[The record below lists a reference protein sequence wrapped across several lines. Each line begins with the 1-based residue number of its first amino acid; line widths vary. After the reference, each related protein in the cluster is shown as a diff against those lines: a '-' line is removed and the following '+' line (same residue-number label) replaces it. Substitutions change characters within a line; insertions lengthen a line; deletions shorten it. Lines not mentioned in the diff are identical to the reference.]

1 MKQPAVTII
10 VAVYQAEKTIDRCL
24 NSILNQTFSDWQAI
38 LVNDASSDG
47 SLERL
52 FSYAEH
58 DRRFMVVSNDNNL
71 GVAAARNR
79 ALDLAGGDYVAFLD
93 ADDWWD
99 CDMLSTL
106 LDCAQRYGAEI
117 VQCKYQY
124 NYANGGGYV
133 PGSIFKLFT
142 MLERKQFYKIY
153 WRMMTGMKM
162 NHVCMKLI
170 KRDLVKGL
178 RFDTKLKTGEDLA
191 FCIRLIPKAARYV
204 YIPAPMYH
212 YYREKGNLTGSS
224 LSFREK
230 WNANRYISSMMID
243 NLKNWEMK
251 NPFFVV
257 VAWFRPYLLTV
268 SKLFRTLK
276 DTVYSKGVQGV
287 EGNAQK

>member
-52 FSYAEH
+52 LSYAEH

-170 KRDLVKGL
+170 KRDLVKDL

-257 VAWFRPYLLTV
+257 VALSAHRVKTF
-268 SKLFRTLK
+268 S
-276 DTVYSKGVQGV
+276 DI
-287 EGNAQK
+287 EGYCIFKRCSRGGRKCAKII